1 MTIEAHTMT
10 TNTYGG
16 YTVDQLREFIRH
28 HYDAEHG
35 GDNIDELTNDSS
47 ASVKIVRDLLDAIEP
62 QKDGELLRP
71 IARWVYNAVRVNLDL
86 LHGICSEFGCPQ
98 GEDVATWL
106 RDRLSNEKSPAP
118 EQASEATQQR
128 SGMDRPFTE
137 VVPAAEVIVD
147 ARAGDGNETS
157 SKVAPRYTE
166 WHHLVEQGQWTAGVP
181 DWARDHDGR
190 MNDVTAMRAVIDE
203 LAAIALRSPART
215 VAAWMRADDPS
226 DCISDAKKC
235 SMIEHNGL
243 PGKRA
248 AEKYSIALG
257 VLAQAP
263 VPAPA
268 AIYQILTEDGAWLD
282 STREYYERVKSDPA
296 LARVVYSAPQPT
308 AQAVGR
314 AGLTDEQRAVMQDA
328 VRSISL
334 RADELKESNTALD
347 GTWCDADEKAAYE
360 AEVRLIERLHA
371 LLAAHP
377 GQTEPRTVA
386 DADLAALLPGTYYMD
401 PPDGGDIS
409 LLEQLR
415 RMAKDA
421 ARHRSAAAINDE
433 AREFLYGNLESIQS
447 AIELADAAGN
457 CSQARGLEA
466 VEYQIRRL
474 FSGSPEPRGE
484 VASDDQRDGVR
495 WRTLMKNGEPE
506 VFVERTQ
513 RRAIQRTQPVAF
525 SSPNLTGANRVDP
538 PSEMWVKR
546 YVMFAWWARENE
558 HLKFIEAVDAISAG
572 EIQ

>member
-62 QKDGELLRP
+62 QQDGDLLRP

-118 EQASEATQQR
+118 EQASEAAQQR

-147 ARAGDGNETS
+147 ARAVGGNETS

-166 WHHLVEQGQWTAGVP
+166 WHLLVEQGQWTAGVP

-263 VPAPA
+263 APAPA

-296 LARVVYSAPQPT
+296 LARVVYAAPQS
-308 AQAVGR
+308 AQAARLTREEIGEAWRDAGSAGVEQVIRNAAELAGAR
-314 AGLTDEQRAVMQDA
+314 EGLTTERAFALYMLARTTSDSERWIDELRKSFAPHLGQAEPGVSAGIIGAARAVIEAD
-328 VRSISL
+328 
-334 RADELKESNTALD
+334 RAQTLTTEHVNALD
-347 GTWCDADEKAAYE
+347 NAIKIQHGE
-360 AEVRLIERLHA
+360 LS
-371 LLAAHP
+371 
-377 GQTEPRTVA
+377 
-386 DADLAALLPGTYYMD
+386 LPESRAQVT
-401 PPDGGDIS
+401 GD
-409 LLEQLR
+409 
-415 RMAKDA
+415 KKCV
-421 ARHRSAAAINDE
+421 
-433 AREFLYGNLESIQS
+433 GESH
-447 AIELADAAGN
+447 E
-457 CSQARGLEA
+457 
-466 VEYQIRRL
+466 
-474 FSGSPEPRGE
+474 
-484 VASDDQRDGVR
+484 
-495 WRTLMKNGEPE
+495 
-506 VFVERTQ
+506 
-513 RRAIQRTQPVAF
+513 
-525 SSPNLTGANRVDP
+525 
-538 PSEMWVKR
+538 
-546 YVMFAWWARENE
+546 
-558 HLKFIEAVDAISAG
+558 
-572 EIQ
+572 

>member
-62 QKDGELLRP
+62 QKDGDLLRP

-86 LHGICSEFGCPQ
+86 MHGICSEFGCPQ

-118 EQASEATQQR
+118 EQASEAAQQR

-360 AEVRLIERLHA
+360 AEARLIERLHA

-377 GQTEPRTVA
+377 GQTEPRASAGVIA
-386 DADLAALLPGTYYMD
+386 
-401 PPDGGDIS
+401 
-409 LLEQLR
+409 
-415 RMAKDA
+415 A
-421 ARHRSAAAINDE
+421 ARSVIEADRAQTLTTEHVNALDNAIKIHH
-433 AREFLYGNLESIQS
+433 G
-447 AIELADAAGN
+447 ELT
-457 CSQARGLEA
+457 L
-466 VEYQIRRL
+466 
-474 FSGSPEPRGE
+474 PEPHAE
-484 VASDDQRDGVR
+484 ASPGDLRDGTR
-495 WRTLMKNGEPE
+495 WRALMKNGEPE
-506 VFVERTQ
+506 VFVERRQ
-513 RRAIQRTQPVAF
+513 RRAIQRTSAVTF
-525 SSPNLTGANRVDP
+525 SSPNLTGADRFDT

-546 YVMFAWWARENE
+546 YVMFTWWARENE
-558 HLKFIEAVDAISAG
+558 HRKFIEAVDAISAG